1 MEVTITNIPYPRQRR
16 SDMTTQHT
24 SDRPDNKSREG
35 QTKRTTRA
43 GIELVEHEL
52 IRVTGG
58 SKLNWKF

>member
-1 MEVTITNIPYPRQRR
+1 
-16 SDMTTQHT
+16 MTTQHT